1 MATCCMTILHY
12 EMMAMVEVYWQ
23 MTRTYMP
30 SVRVVIENVESKPFA
45 RTFQT
50 ICGNQKL
57 SVLLKSTI
65 WLGHSFIPHDTQ
77 ELHTRPL
84 FRVVTENVERNHLQT
99 NQLGNSSYVYTY
111 MHVVE
116 IKTIAIEWHS
126 FIQHDVQELSSCAA

>member
-50 ICGNQKL
+50 ILWKPKAQC
-57 SVLLKSTI
+57 STEV
-65 WLGHSFIPHDTQ
+65 D
-77 ELHTRPL
+77 
-84 FRVVTENVERNHLQT
+84 HLVGT
-99 NQLGNSSYVYTY
+99 LIYST
-111 MHVVE
+111 
-116 IKTIAIEWHS
+116 
-126 FIQHDVQELSSCAA
+126 